1 MIAKL
6 VKGTGFRGALD
17 YDLGKDGASIL
28 TTNMAEKEP
37 RELAREF
44 GAIRN
49 LRPNLK
55 KVVCHASISL
65 APHEKLT
72 DKEWCDV
79 TQKYIQAMGFSD
91 CQYIA
96 TKHTDTEHPHI
107 HIVVNRVTMKG
118 EVVSDSN
125 DFRKQEKLMRELEK
139 KYELQIVP
147 NSKEVNSKA
156 LTKNEVEK
164 ALRTGELP
172 IRMQLQNKVK
182 VILNT
187 NKNLNLFIKKLKEN
201 NIEVRLNRAKNGN
214 IRGISFALNGITM
227 KGSSLGKG
235 YSWNGLQKGGLYE
248 QNGKNKEFIDCERRG
263 SRSGRNNND
272 GSPLGVA
279 ESAGATQNRKQHGVD
294 QAFEKISKSNYGINP
309 DSGKNNRRNKG
320 FSR

>member
-17 YDLGKDGASIL
+17 YDLGKAGASIL
-28 TTNMAEKEP
+28 TTNMAGKEP
-37 RELAREF
+37 RGLANEF

-65 APHEKLT
+65 APQESLT
-72 DKEWCDV
+72 DKEWRDV

-107 HIVVNRVTMKG
+107 HIVVNRVTMRG

-172 IRMQLQNKVK
+172 IRMQLQKKVK
-182 VILNT
+182 ETLNT
-187 NKNLNLFIKKLKEN
+187 NKDLNLFIKSLKAN
-201 NIEVRLNRAKNGN
+201 NIEVRLNQAKNGN

-248 QNGKNKEFIDCERRG
+248 QNGKNKELIDYERRG
-263 SRSGRNNND
+263 SRSGRNHND
-272 GSPLGVA
+272 GSPLGIV
-279 ESAGATQNRKQHGVD
+279 EPAGATQDREQHGVD
-294 QAFEKISKSNYGINP
+294 QAFEKISKSNHGINS
-309 DSGKNNRRNKG
+309 DSRKNHRRNKG

>member
-1 MIAKL
+1 M
-6 VKGTGFRGALD
+6 D
-17 YDLGKDGASIL
+17 YDLGKAGASIL
-28 TTNMAEKEP
+28 TTNMAGKEP
-37 RELAREF
+37 RGLANEF

-65 APHEKLT
+65 APQESLT
-72 DKEWCDV
+72 DKEWRDV

-107 HIVVNRVTMKG
+107 HIVVNRVTMRG

-172 IRMQLQNKVK
+172 IRMQLQKKVK
-182 VILNT
+182 ETLNT
-187 NKNLNLFIKKLKEN
+187 NKDLNLFIKSLKAN
-201 NIEVRLNRAKNGN
+201 NIEVRLNQAKNGN

-248 QNGKNKEFIDCERRG
+248 QNGKNKELIDYERRG
-263 SRSGRNNND
+263 SRSGRNHND
-272 GSPLGVA
+272 GSPLGIV
-279 ESAGATQNRKQHGVD
+279 EPAGATQDREQHGVD
-294 QAFEKISKSNYGINP
+294 QAFEKISKSNHGINS
-309 DSGKNNRRNKG
+309 DSRKNHRRNKG

>member
-17 YDLGKDGASIL
+17 YDLGKAGASIL

-37 RELAREF
+37 RELAQEF

-65 APHEKLT
+65 APQESLT
-72 DKEWCDV
+72 DKEWRDV

-118 EVVSDSN
+118 DVVSDSN
-125 DFRKQEKLMRELEK
+125 DFRKQEKLMRQLENE
-139 KYELQIVP
+139 YDLQAVT

-182 VILNT
+182 EALKAY
-187 NKNLNLFIKKLKEN
+187 KNLNLFIKILSAN

-235 YSWNGLQKGGLYE
+235 YSWNGLQNRGLYE
-248 QNGKNKEFIDCERRG
+248 QNEKNKEFIDCERRDYR
-263 SRSGRNNND
+263 SRRNHND

-279 ESAGATQNRKQHGVD
+279 ESAGATQNREQHGVD
-294 QAFEKISKSNYGINP
+294 QAFERISKSNQGINS
-309 DSGKNNRRNKG
+309 DSRKNNRRNKE

>member
-17 YDLGKDGASIL
+17 YDLGKAGASIL

-37 RELAREF
+37 RELAQEF

-65 APHEKLT
+65 APQESLT
-72 DKEWCDV
+72 DKEWRDV
-79 TQKYIQAMGFSD
+79 TQDYIQAMGFSD

-107 HIVVNRVTMKG
+107 HIVVNRVTMQG

-125 DFRKQEKLMRELEK
+125 DFRKQEKLMRKLEK
-139 KYELQIVP
+139 EYDLQAVA
-147 NSKEVNSKA
+147 NSKEVDSKA

-182 VILNT
+182 EALNAY
-187 NKNLNLFIKKLKEN
+187 KNLNLFIKKLSTN

-227 KGSSLGKG
+227 KGSSLGKS
-235 YSWNGLQKGGLYE
+235 YSWNGLQQRGLYE
-248 QNGKNKEFIDCERRG
+248 QNEKNKEFIGCERRD
-263 SRSGRNNND
+263 SRSGRNHND
-272 GSPLGVA
+272 GSPLGIA
-279 ESAGATQNRKQHGVD
+279 EPAGATQNREQHGVD
-294 QAFEKISKSNYGINP
+294 QAFERISKSNQGINS
-309 DSGKNNRRNKG
+309 DSRKNNRRNKG